1 MIVKEIINT
10 PVATLNLDADVASA
24 RDLMTLKKISCVP
37 IVHVHGDDVEI
48 EGIVSFHD
56 LVGVYDD
63 TVPVSQVMT
72 RKIYAVTPDTSIQK
86 AAEVMIEK
94 KIHHLVVMDGEE
106 LVGIISALDFVNLIA
121 IGAEV

>member
-1 MIVKEIINT
+1 MIVRDIINS

-37 IVHVHGDDVEI
+37 IVHLDGEDIEV

-72 RKIYAVTPDTSIQK
+72 TKIYAVTPETSLHK
-86 AAEVMIEK
+86 AAEVMMEK
-94 KIHHLVVMDGEE
+94 KIHHLIVMDDNK
-106 LVGIISALDFVNLIA
+106 LIGIISALDFVKLF
-121 IGAEV
+121 AEKVEI